1 MYYIYAIAND
11 FLYKLV
17 FDDTYS
23 ASENTRLDNRLR
35 VLTEAYIFINSKFRA
50 CYFLNTDEIRYRF
63 RNIDKNN
70 YVISETTEPEFEFTE
85 KFRKLKIDNFRK
97 SLIELYKELN
107 QKQNY
112 YQNLIDKVGEF
123 DKELLKNNKWYREQL
138 YPVVKDQ
145 ISLFLE
151 MQHLRKTILNRKLAI
166 RYFERYFYKESKTY
180 FFYNRHVVTSS
191 SRFSSTI
198 LIKNREYIFIDGQY
212 HLFNFKMYSPQ
223 DYKTY
228 SLKDNIEFMRYFS
241 LKYDEFDKEIK
252 RIKSDSNAK
261 YCDFISD
268 KFKSIINSIKER
280 LIEYEI

>member
-85 KFRKLKIDNFRK
+85 KFRKL
-97 SLIELYKELN
+97 
-107 QKQNY
+107 
-112 YQNLIDKVGEF
+112 
-123 DKELLKNNKWYREQL
+123 
-138 YPVVKDQ
+138 
-145 ISLFLE
+145 
-151 MQHLRKTILNRKLAI
+151 AI

-228 SLKDNIEFMRYFS
+228 SVKDNIEFMRYFS

>member
-97 SLIELYKELN
+97 SLIELYKEL
-107 QKQNY
+107 
-112 YQNLIDKVGEF
+112 
-123 DKELLKNNKWYREQL
+123 LKNNKWYREQL

-151 MQHLRKTILNRKLAI
+151 MQHLRKTISNRKLAI
-166 RYFERYFYKESKTY
+166 RYFERYFYKELKTY

-228 SLKDNIEFMRYFS
+228 SVKDNIEFMRYFS

>member
-1 MYYIYAIAND
+1 
-11 FLYKLV
+11 
-17 FDDTYS
+17 
-23 ASENTRLDNRLR
+23 
-35 VLTEAYIFINSKFRA
+35 
-50 CYFLNTDEIRYRF
+50 
-63 RNIDKNN
+63 
-70 YVISETTEPEFEFTE
+70 
-85 KFRKLKIDNFRK
+85 
-97 SLIELYKELN
+97 
-107 QKQNY
+107 
-112 YQNLIDKVGEF
+112 
-123 DKELLKNNKWYREQL
+123 
-138 YPVVKDQ
+138 
-145 ISLFLE
+145 

-166 RYFERYFYKESKTY
+166 RYFERYFYKELKTY

-228 SLKDNIEFMRYFS
+228 SVKDNIEFMRYFS

>member
-1 MYYIYAIAND
+1 MYFIYAIAKD
-11 FLYKLV
+11 YLYKFV
-17 FDDTYS
+17 INDNFN
-23 ASENTRLDNRLR
+23 ASGKLEKRLNKLS
-35 VLTEAYIFINSKFRA
+35 EAYIFINSKFRI
-50 CYFLNTDEIRYRF
+50 CYFLNLDELKYR
-63 RNIDKNN
+63 IKNLDTKD
-70 YVISETTEPEFEFTE
+70 YIICETTEPEFEFTE
-85 KFRKLKIDNFRK
+85 KYRLEKLNYFKDSLNKNLEDLNSKKEKLDILNKKYGELDKDLVIKIKRSQLQDYIK
-97 SLIELYKELN
+97 
-107 QKQNY
+107 
-112 YQNLIDKVGEF
+112 
-123 DKELLKNNKWYREQL
+123 EQL
-138 YPVVKDQ
+138 DLCYKISDLKQIVK
-145 ISLFLE
+145 
-151 MQHLRKTILNRKLAI
+151 NRKLAV
-166 RYFERYFYKESKTY
+166 RYFDRYFYKEFKS
-180 FFYNRHVVTSS
+180 FLFYNRHVVTSS